1 LVADKAKSRLLE
13 FFSLRGEGPV
23 HNQSE
28 LGLPPPPALAVSD
41 GKSVTVV
48 LHLTKEELLN
58 GNTLLRTIVNAA
70 AHRGRANRLY
80 IAIPK
85 LYAASVDGAVLQ
97 ENGIGLVVYDE
108 KRVFESIPAR
118 NVEIDAGQPQDESLS
133 AIRSGL
139 AETREKVKSLEAAL
153 LSASRE
159 IRDLREAVRELRS
172 QRPARAT
179 VRAERSR
186 VRFAVEVPEGSSEE
200 SLPSFLK
207 GNPWVEVLSGRGEEE

>member
-1 LVADKAKSRLLE
+1 VAEKTKGRLLE
-13 FFSLRGEGPV
+13 FFSLRGEELV

-28 LGLPPPPALAVSD
+28 LGLPPPPAIAVSD
-41 GKSVTVV
+41 GKSVAAI

-58 GNTLLRTIVNAA
+58 GNALLRTVVNAA

-85 LYAASVDGAVLQ
+85 LYAASVDGAILQ
-97 ENGIGLVVYDE
+97 ENGIGLIVYDE

-118 NVEIDAGQPQDESLS
+118 NVELDVERPQGDSLS
-133 AIRSGL
+133 EIRSEL
-139 AETREKVKSLEAAL
+139 AETRQEVRSLEAAL

-159 IRDLREAVRELRS
+159 IKDLKEAVRDLSNR
-172 QRPARAT
+172 RPAKTT

-186 VRFAVEVPEGSSEE
+186 VRVAVEVPEGSSEE
-200 SLPSFLK
+200 NLPSFLR

>member
-1 LVADKAKSRLLE
+1 LVAEKARSRLLE
-13 FFSLRGEGPV
+13 FFSLRGEEPV

-41 GKSVTVV
+41 GKSVAVI

-58 GNTLLRTIVNAA
+58 GNVLLRTVVNAA

-108 KRVFESIPAR
+108 KRVFESIPAK
-118 NVEIDAGQPQDESLS
+118 NVELDAAQSQGGSLS
-133 AIRSGL
+133 EVRSEL
-139 AETREKVKSLEAAL
+139 AETRERMNSLEAAL

-179 VRAERSR
+179 VRAEKSR
-186 VRFAVEVPEGSSEE
+186 ARVTVEVPEGLREE
-200 SLPSFLK
+200 RLPSFLRE
-207 GNPWVEVLSGRGEEE
+207 NPWVEVLSGRGEEE

>member
-1 LVADKAKSRLLE
+1 LVAEKAKSRLLE
-13 FFSLRGEGPV
+13 FFSLRGEEPV
-23 HNQSE
+23 RNQSE

-41 GKSVTVV
+41 GKSVAVI

-58 GNTLLRTIVNAA
+58 GNALLRTVVNAA

-85 LYAASVDGAVLQ
+85 LYAASVDGAILQ
-97 ENGIGLVVYDE
+97 DNGIGLIVYDE

-118 NVEIDAGQPQDESLS
+118 NVELDAERPQGESLS
-133 AIRSGL
+133 EIRSEL
-139 AETREKVKSLEAAL
+139 AETRQEVRSLEAAL

-159 IRDLREAVRELRS
+159 IKDLKEAVRELASR
-172 QRPARAT
+172 RPARAT

-186 VRFAVEVPEGSSEE
+186 VRLAVEVPEGSSDEG
-200 SLPSFLK
+200 LPSFLK

>member
-1 LVADKAKSRLLE
+1 VTERAKSRLLE
-13 FFSLRGEGPV
+13 FFSLRGEELV
-23 HNQSE
+23 RNQSE

-41 GKSVTVV
+41 GKSVAVI

-58 GNTLLRTIVNAA
+58 GNALLRTVVNAA

-85 LYAASVDGAVLQ
+85 LYAASVDGSILQ

-118 NVEIDAGQPQDESLS
+118 NVELDVEQPQGDSLS
-133 AIRSGL
+133 EIRSEL
-139 AETREKVKSLEAAL
+139 AETRQEVRSLEAAL

-159 IRDLREAVRELRS
+159 IKDLKEAVRDLESR
-172 QRPARAT
+172 RPAKAT

-186 VRFAVEVPEGSSEE
+186 VRVAVEVPEGSDDE
-200 SLPSFLK
+200 SLPSFLR